1 MATHRIYKFSWKNV
15 TSICIKLR
23 RGPIFMIP
31 RARKLIMTWIN
42 TRPDQS
48 MAIYHRKS
56 NRSIDNNRW
65 QLVNCYRLL
74 SANRWPIDNHKLESS
89 NCYRLPS
96 ITIDYHRLQSIIID
110 HRLLLTVICCQAVC
124 LRSIFDQLLSSAR
137 GRVRVWWLLLRLL
150 LRLLHRLFWLSSK
163 L

>member
-1 MATHRIYKFSWKNV
+1 MTSVIRATIRSLLFKDMVTHSIYKFSWKNV

-23 RGPIFMIP
+23 RGPIFMIR
-31 RARKLIMTWIN
+31 RARKLTWIN

-74 SANRWPIDNHKLESS
+74 SANRWSWPIDNHKLESS

-96 ITIDYHRLQSIIID
+96 ITIDYHRSLITID
-110 HRLLLTVICCQAVC
+110 CHLLSSFCF
-124 LRSIFDQLLSSAR
+124 RSIFDQLLSYAR

-150 LRLLHRLFWLSSK
+150 HK
-163 L
+163 